1 MQRYVF
7 PCVSAGLLVWS
18 LCVPGVAFSADPAP
32 WNKSL
37 PLGLAELLQEVHQK
51 YGPDTIALLGRLLD
65 TARRSGGLLTA
76 SVEVTGIETRQE
88 QTFLTFRVQTGLIY
102 NSLMLSQTDRL
113 LDLWTK
119 IVAQS
124 FLALRTLEFPA
135 DGILLALH
143 YYSRPYGS
151 LEELNRALD
160 DPSQVGEANEA
171 RFYFSEQSLHAFLNE
186 ELSAQELLT
195 RTTILANG
203 RPVALQLPP
212 PKSETWPFGRGLG
225 G

>member
-1 MQRYVF
+1 M
-7 PCVSAGLLVWS
+7 
-18 LCVPGVAFSADPAP
+18 
-32 WNKSL
+32 
-37 PLGLAELLQEVHQK
+37 HQK

-76 SVEVTGIETRQE
+76 SVEVTGIETRHE

-102 NSLMLSQTDRL
+102 NSLRLSQTDRL

-119 IVAQS
+119 IVARS
-124 FLALRTLEFPA
+124 FMAFRTLEFPA
-135 DGILLALH
+135 DGILLTLH

-151 LEELNRALD
+151 LEALNRDLD
-160 DPSQVGEANEA
+160 DPSQVGEASEA
-171 RFYFSEQSLHAFLNE
+171 RFYFSEPSLRAFLNE
-186 ELSAQELLT
+186 QLSAQELLT

-203 RPVALQLPP
+203 RPVVLRLPP
-212 PKSETWPFGRGLG
+212 PKSETSPFGRGLG